1 MGYALFVFGPAGVG
15 KSTFCRN
22 VLEHG
27 RATGRSYKIVNLDPA
42 QALENDEYTVD
53 LREHITVSEI
63 MENADCGPN
72 GGLILA
78 LEELHENMDALELE
92 ELEDSYL
99 IFDCPGQIE
108 LFMHSD
114 IMPRITAYVQ
124 QYFRCAVVYLM
135 EAQYLSDINK
145 YLHGCLCALI
155 SMSRFTVPCINV
167 ISKMDQAEDEDLDLF
182 CAPTDELYRLIG
194 EGPYAKLGGRM
205 LEFIIE
211 NNMLRFHPLD
221 YSKEDT
227 LIDILWQVD
236 NALQYYEDLEPKE
249 IDE

>member
-15 KSTFCRN
+15 KSTLCRN
-22 VLEHG
+22 ILEHG
-27 RATGRSYKIVNLDPA
+27 RSIGRTYKIVNLDPA

-53 LREHITVSEI
+53 LQDYITVSEI
-63 MENADCGPN
+63 MENADYGPN

-78 LEELHENMDALELE
+78 LEELYENMDALELE

-99 IFDCPGQIE
+99 VFDCPGQIE

-114 IMPRITAYVQ
+114 ITSKIIGYVQ
-124 QYFRCAVVYLM
+124 QYFRCGVVYLM

-155 SMSRFTVPCINV
+155 SMSRLTVPCVNV
-167 ISKMDQAEDEDLDLF
+167 VSKMDQVADEDLELF
-182 CAPTDELYRLIG
+182 YVPTSELHGLIG
-194 EGPYAKLGGRM
+194 NGAYAQLSRKI
-205 LEFIIE
+205 LEFVVE
-211 NNMLRFHPLD
+211 NSMLRFYPLD
-221 YSKEDT
+221 YSKEDS
-227 LIDILWQVD
+227 ISDILWQID

-249 IDE
+249 ID